1 MQVRNET
8 QSGFAGEIKI
18 VPLWAWALAGIVFVA
33 AQVFF
38 NVVVARHGGGPP
50 VWARPLLGLAA
61 GLGGV
66 CYLLLIGYINRDA
79 KRRGMSPTLW
89 TIMAVIIPN
98 ALGIILYFLLRQAR
112 SSVARNAATRCRADS
127 TSARAAITNW
137 SQLPAVPARGWRRCC
152 LLSVLRDLAGQ
163 SGGASLRVAN
173 QAFRLTMLRV
183 AYPRSG
189 HSPGVPDLK

>member
-1 MQVRNET
+1 MQAGNET
-8 QSGFAGEIKI
+8 QTGLAAEIRI

-89 TIMAVIIPN
+89 TIMAIIIPN
-98 ALGIILYFLLRQAR
+98 ALGIILYFLLRQPR
-112 SSVARNAATRCRADS
+112 SSICP
-127 TSARAAITNW
+127 
-137 SQLPAVPARGWRRCC
+137 QCGYAV
-152 LLSVLRDLAGQ
+152 Q
-163 SGGASLRVAN
+163 SGFNFCPRCNYKLGPSCPQCQRVVGADAVYCPYCGTPLRN
-173 QAFRLTMLRV
+173 QA
-183 AYPRSG
+183 APASG
-189 HSPGVPDLK
+189 FPAKLPG